1 MYVMLPMLCVV
12 GCYTF
17 CSYSDKYFIS
27 KAKMSSNTFTFFLSL
42 SMLVFM
48 GIYLPF
54 DFYFRPT
61 KETLVL
67 LGVFTV
73 CKVLEFK
80 LTAFTLTE
88 LSAFELKAWLG
99 LGVFISYFY
108 DVIFNG
114 SSLNVLSLVLIA
126 MTVLGLFLIASDDS
140 RQINYR
146 KIALGLVGVVL
157 AKSGYGIVIHRLKD
171 TCSGTLAMCVA
182 FFIICFGMLIFY
194 NPVDEFKKHPKDV
207 GKLASV
213 RVINTVGSIVENY
226 VAQVSVVSYS
236 LIQPLILIVMFAINL
251 FTPNGGKKTLKGI
264 VGGIVCIIGIVSL
277 QLTRN
282 S

>member
-1 MYVMLPMLCVV
+1 
-12 GCYTF
+12 
-17 CSYSDKYFIS
+17 
-27 KAKMSSNTFTFFLSL
+27 
-42 SMLVFM
+42 M

-54 DFYFRPT
+54 DFYFHPT
-61 KETLVL
+61 VETYIL
-67 LGVFTV
+67 LGLFTI

-114 SSLNVLSLVLIA
+114 TALRILSLILIA
-126 MTVLGLFLIASDDS
+126 MTVLGLFLIANDS
-140 RQINYR
+140 SKQINYR
-146 KIALGLVGVVL
+146 KIALGLVGVVI

-171 TCSGTLAMCVA
+171 TCSSTLAMCVA
-182 FFIICFGMLIFY
+182 FFLICFGMLFFY
-194 NPVDEFKKHPKDV
+194 NPVAEFKKHPKDV

-213 RVINTVGSIVENY
+213 RIINTIGSLIENY
-226 VAQVSVVSYS
+226 VAQISVISYS
-236 LIQPLILIVMFAINL
+236 LIQPLILIVMFGINL
-251 FTPNGGKKTLKGI
+251 LKLKDGKVSAKSI
-264 VGGIVCIIGIVSL
+264 VGGIICIIGIVSL

-282 S
+282 A